1 MRLLRNVLCFSL
13 HSKLLRNVLAMQ
25 AENIAHMTAKLSAIN
40 SCHSIERTIVGS
52 CCRNTAA
59 ATHLSAIDSS
69 GRNLMSCHATVTASF
84 VQCPLLYPP
93 VQQSPP
99 RPCRRPLMLS
109 ARPAS
114 SKQDSLGRRAGKLAL
129 LATCAAMLWLGGGD
143 MATATTGMGMDV
155 DLTGE
160 VPSDLGTTAGR
171 QFLHLCS
178 SRQCLSSSEKV
189 GSPNYVAPWTFNDN
203 GKETV
208 GQPEAMAELLETLQ
222 VLEGVTVVKQEDD
235 YVWCEARRGLALV
248 DDVEFFFSPNRRDLE
263 IRSSS
268 RVPFPPDRNA
278 QRLDKLLV
286 ELSSKYRKADGTPRW
301 HPQDKKCAIFLY
313 SNIGEFEFCDSPDSK
328 VFSLPPAT
336 PQVIQ
341 STP

>member
-1 MRLLRNVLCFSL
+1 M
-13 HSKLLRNVLAMQ
+13 
-25 AENIAHMTAKLSAIN
+25 
-40 SCHSIERTIVGS
+40 
-52 CCRNTAA
+52 
-59 ATHLSAIDSS
+59 
-69 GRNLMSCHATVTASF
+69 
-84 VQCPLLYPP
+84 
-93 VQQSPP
+93 
-99 RPCRRPLMLS
+99 
-109 ARPAS
+109 
-114 SKQDSLGRRAGKLAL
+114 
-129 LATCAAMLWLGGGD
+129 
-143 MATATTGMGMDV
+143 
-155 DLTGE
+155 
-160 VPSDLGTTAGR
+160 
-171 QFLHLCS
+171 HLCS